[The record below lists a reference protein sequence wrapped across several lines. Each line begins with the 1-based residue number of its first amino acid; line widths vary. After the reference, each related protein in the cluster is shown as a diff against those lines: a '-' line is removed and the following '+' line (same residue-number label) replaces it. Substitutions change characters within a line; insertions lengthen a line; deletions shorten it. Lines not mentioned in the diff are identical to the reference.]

1 MCDAKVVIIF
11 NIPTNDDYFF
21 LNLNNF
27 EINGSTISHPVC
39 RYTISMK
46 RLSTIICLTLL
57 PVALL
62 AQERTVQN
70 RPYTD
75 LRNLHF
81 GVLVGTHLQDL
92 EFVNVGPQ
100 TITNDDSTTQQ
111 VIVSTDQDRW
121 DAGFNVGVLAEL
133 RLSTHFQLR
142 VAPAMYFG
150 ARHIMFRNYSLL
162 KENSAPTERRQDLK
176 TAYVSSAFDLIAAA
190 PRFNNHRPYVMAG
203 LNPMVNLSGKGN
215 DYLKLKKFD
224 AFLEVGVGCDFYLP
238 YFKLRPELKF
248 MYGLTN
254 CLNTNHDKDIRD
266 KSMLPYT
273 NSVNSARS
281 KMIVLTFYF
290 E

>member
-75 LRNLHF
+75 LRDFHF

-100 TITNDDSTTQQ
+100 TITNDDGTTQQ

-162 KENSAPTERRQDLK
+162 KENGAPTERRQDLK

>member
-75 LRNLHF
+75 LRDLHF

-100 TITNDDSTTQQ
+100 TITNDDGTTQQ

-162 KENSAPTERRQDLK
+162 KENGAPTERRQDLK

-203 LNPMVNLSGKGN
+203 LNPIVNLSGKGN

>member
-11 NIPTNDDYFF
+11 NIPTKDDYFF

-75 LRNLHF
+75 LRDLHF

-100 TITNDDSTTQQ
+100 TITNDDGTTQQ

-162 KENSAPTERRQDLK
+162 KENGAPTERRQDLK

-215 DYLKLKKFD
+215 DYLKLKKLD

>member
-1 MCDAKVVIIF
+1 MI
-11 NIPTNDDYFF
+11 TFF

-100 TITNDDSTTQQ
+100 TITNDDGTTQQ

-162 KENSAPTERRQDLK
+162 KENGAPTERRQDLK

>member
-57 PVALL
+57 SVALL

-100 TITNDDSTTQQ
+100 TITNDDGTTQQ

-162 KENSAPTERRQDLK
+162 KENGAPTERRQDLK

-190 PRFNNHRPYVMAG
+190 PRFNNHRPYVIAG

>member
-75 LRNLHF
+75 LRDLHF

-100 TITNDDSTTQQ
+100 TITNDDGTTQQ

-162 KENSAPTERRQDLK
+162 KENGAPTERRQDLK

-224 AFLEVGVGCDFYLP
+224 AFLEVGMGCDFYLP

>member
-75 LRNLHF
+75 LRDLHF

-100 TITNDDSTTQQ
+100 TITNDDGTTQQ

-162 KENSAPTERRQDLK
+162 KENGAPTERRQDLK

-215 DYLKLKKFD
+215 DYFKLKKFD

>member
-1 MCDAKVVIIF
+1 MIIF

-75 LRNLHF
+75 LRDLHF

-100 TITNDDSTTQQ
+100 TITNDDGTTQQ

-162 KENSAPTERRQDLK
+162 KENGAPTERRQDLK

>member
-57 PVALL
+57 SVALL

-75 LRNLHF
+75 LRDLHF

-100 TITNDDSTTQQ
+100 TITNDDGTTQQ

-162 KENSAPTERRQDLK
+162 KENGAPTERRQDLK

>member
-100 TITNDDSTTQQ
+100 TITNDDGTTQQ

-162 KENSAPTERRQDLK
+162 KENGAPAERRQDLK

>member
-21 LNLNNF
+21 LNLNKF

-100 TITNDDSTTQQ
+100 TITNDDGTTQQ

-190 PRFNNHRPYVMAG
+190 PRFNNHRPYVIAG

>member
-11 NIPTNDDYFF
+11 NIPINDDYFF

-75 LRNLHF
+75 LRDLHF

-100 TITNDDSTTQQ
+100 TITNDDGTTQQ

-162 KENSAPTERRQDLK
+162 KENGTPTERRQDLK

>member
-100 TITNDDSTTQQ
+100 TITNDDGTTQQ

-162 KENSAPTERRQDLK
+162 KENGAPTERRQELK

>member
-75 LRNLHF
+75 LRDLHF

-100 TITNDDSTTQQ
+100 TITNDDGITQQ

-162 KENSAPTERRQDLK
+162 KENGAPTERRQDLK

-254 CLNTNHDKDIRD
+254 CLNINHDKDIRD

>member
-75 LRNLHF
+75 LRDLHF

-100 TITNDDSTTQQ
+100 TITNDDGTTQQ

-162 KENSAPTERRQDLK
+162 KENGAPTERRQDLK

-254 CLNTNHDKDIRD
+254 CLNTNHDRDIRD

>member
-75 LRNLHF
+75 LRDFHF

-100 TITNDDSTTQQ
+100 TITNDDGTTQQ

-162 KENSAPTERRQDLK
+162 KENGAPTERRQDLK

-224 AFLEVGVGCDFYLP
+224 AFLEVGGGCDFYLP

>member
-1 MCDAKVVIIF
+1 MIIF

-27 EINGSTISHPVC
+27 EINGGTISHPVC

-75 LRNLHF
+75 LRDLHF

-100 TITNDDSTTQQ
+100 TITNDDGTTQQ

-162 KENSAPTERRQDLK
+162 KENGAPTERRQDLK

>member
-75 LRNLHF
+75 LRDLHF

-100 TITNDDSTTQQ
+100 TITNDDGTTQQ

-162 KENSAPTERRQDLK
+162 KENGAPTERRQDLK

-254 CLNTNHDKDIRD
+254 CLNINHDKDIRD

>member
-11 NIPTNDDYFF
+11 NIPTNDGYFF

-100 TITNDDSTTQQ
+100 TITNDDGTTQQ

-162 KENSAPTERRQDLK
+162 KENGAPTERRQDLK